1 MLTLSGPSLSA
12 NCKRP
17 FSYITRHM
25 WAEGD
30 RIHLVAFLLYLTR
43 KTMFVFLLIIPPL
56 KRGLLW
62 NLKKEF
68 DPTENRFFS
77 HRIDLFS
84 EGDKTFWKLPFTISP
99 LRFCRE
105 IMIKKKKRFNSFQF
119 YREGLRR
126 RSAGASGLLHT
137 SLLIHVITIL
147 SCSTSFNLLSF
158 YLLVLSSDAGKVGMW
173 WFAHMHD

>member
-56 KRGLLW
+56 KRRLLW

-105 IMIKKKKRFNSFQF
+105 IMIKKKKDLIVFSFTG
-119 YREGLRR
+119 RGCVEGVLVPRVYFTH
-126 RSAGASGLLHT
+126 LFWFML
-137 SLLIHVITIL
+137 SLYYHVQ
-147 SCSTSFNLLSF
+147 
-158 YLLVLSSDAGKVGMW
+158 LVLIY
-173 WFAHMHD
+173 FLFIC